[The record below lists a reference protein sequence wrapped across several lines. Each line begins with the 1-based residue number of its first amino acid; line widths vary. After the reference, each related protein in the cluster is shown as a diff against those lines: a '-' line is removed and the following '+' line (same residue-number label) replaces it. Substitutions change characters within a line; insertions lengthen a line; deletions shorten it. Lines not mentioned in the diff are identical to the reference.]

1 MEFLTDTD
9 EIDIDV
15 FGIIMSIDDIMH
27 KEITDKTGITVSHR
41 DIQKFIGG
49 IVGENNR
56 EQRRRR
62 RRNKEL
68 KDKIK
73 NDKVIYEL
81 NNIKDIIRFYI
92 LGYIIIHPNGCT
104 YNQEFMKCCDCRYI
118 FNDEECRYF
127 RKDNNAL
134 LSCEHKKFI

>member
-1 MEFLTDTD
+1 MKFLTDTD

-41 DIQKFIGG
+41 DIQKFIGN

-62 RRNKEL
+62 IEREKLFLATRKSNVVYENKKSRGKVV
-68 KDKIK
+68 KDLNSIGNKIK
-73 NDKVIYEL
+73 
-81 NNIKDIIRFYI
+81 FYI
-92 LGYIIIHPNGCT
+92 LGYIII
-104 YNQEFMKCCDCRYI
+104 ED
-118 FNDEECRYF
+118 
-127 RKDNNAL
+127 
-134 LSCEHKKFI
+134 